1 MNTCIRG
8 ACPATCWAFLQNTL
22 LYIHRTYKYMYV
34 GLINIYTCDAI
45 IFVRRSRGARG
56 GPLRDTLCGALH
68 DVLYRTRCGI
78 VHSHKSAV
86 NSFFH
91 FFSTFSVCVGIC
103 ASATQLS
110 GCSTFSQ
117 VSSVQLNSISFIL
130 KSDWGSIFF
139 FFPFIYWAF
148 VWEYAR
154 VWRTQQNWVRCCT
167 FSQLSIFYS
176 FFPLFFLI
184 FSVCG
189 NMCES
194 DALCRTGCD
203 VVHSHRSALDS
214 EVFCS
219 RLVCLWEYVR
229 CWRTLQ
235 NWVRCCTISQVSSQ
249 LFFSFFLNV

>member
-1 MNTCIRG
+1 
-8 ACPATCWAFLQNTL
+8 
-22 LYIHRTYKYMYV
+22 MYV

-110 GCSTFSQ
+110 GCSKFSQ

-139 FFPFIYWAF
+139 FFPLHILSVCVGICASVTHSTELGAVLYILT
-148 VWEYAR
+148 
-154 VWRTQQNWVRCCT
+154 TQHFLFF
-167 FSQLSIFYS
+167 FSS
-176 FFPLFFLI
+176 FFPYF
-184 FSVCG
+184 
-189 NMCES
+189 
-194 DALCRTGCD
+194 
-203 VVHSHRSALDS
+203 
-214 EVFCS
+214 
-219 RLVCLWEYVR
+219 
-229 CWRTLQ
+229 
-235 NWVRCCTISQVSSQ
+235 
-249 LFFSFFLNV
+249 